1 MIKSFKIAAAVLA
14 FAPVLG
20 FSQGNTVND
29 SFNKA
34 KQLLERQVYFD
45 HRVTLY
51 CGAEFDARKN
61 ITLPAGF
68 TAQKHQKRA
77 NRVEWEHVV
86 AAENFGRSFKE
97 WRDGDPVCVNNKGKA
112 YKGRRCAERI
122 LNLPDSPCGCA
133 LCRIW

>member
-14 FAPVLG
+14 FVPVLG

-77 NRVEWEHVV
+77 NRTW
-86 AAENFGRSFKE
+86 
-97 WRDGDPVCVNNKGKA
+97 
-112 YKGRRCAERI
+112 
-122 LNLPDSPCGCA
+122 
-133 LCRIW
+133 